1 MVIFHS
7 YVSLPEGTSI
17 YWFHLD
23 RNWDPRKFEAFVSS
37 CSRKQFRWFHSHV
50 ISPVSL
56 RDLFWFIHSFGYV
69 DFPIEQCSKLWLV
82 NDYRGLYDPIYWES
96 YCSIFD
102 CHTSWSKW
110 FVGANTYGCCCS
122 IFLALLVRRCYN
134 REHWISGWCFGT
146 FGLCFHIL
154 GISSSQVT
162 FTHIF
167 QRGWSQPPSSYSS
180 SHDVQDLVEMERA
193 WCLGLVNRK
202 LIFCDICQMR
212 PWCWYIESYKLGDFG
227 QGQMLEHIPAPWS
240 IWDTNKIKE
249 VLYLNP
255 SLS

>member
-1 MVIFHS
+1 MISHCRC
-7 YVSLPEGTSI
+7 GTSLI
-17 YWFHLD
+17 YSLLWI
-23 RNWDPRKFEAFVSS
+23 
-37 CSRKQFRWFHSHV
+37 RWF
-50 ISPVSL
+50 PT
-56 RDLFWFIHSFGYV
+56 
-69 DFPIEQCSKLWLV
+69 EQCSKLWLV
-82 NDYRGLYDPIYWES
+82 NDHRGLYDPIYWES

-122 IFLALLVRRCYN
+122 IFLALLARRCYN

-146 FGLCFHIL
+146 FGLFFHIL

-180 SHDVQDLVEMERA
+180 SDVQDLVEMERA

-202 LIFCDICQMR
+202 LIFCDIFQMR
-212 PWCWYIESYKLGDFG
+212 TMVLVYRKLYKTGWFWTF
-227 QGQMLEHIPAPWS
+227 GQMLGFIFQHHGS
-240 IWDTNKIKE
+240 HMGYK
-249 VLYLNP
+249 
-255 SLS
+255 